1 MKNLKISFGFISFF
15 LALVSMLL
23 ANGLVLLFWYKDAIV
38 RETGSVEKQLESV
51 AALYQANTFVG
62 LDSVKRALVHIG
74 ENAHA
79 ECIYIKQEQPIW
91 IRENPMCKKSLEG
104 ITTEAASRKGLVGR
118 ITPVQAPFW
127 SSDKWFSVATSITA
141 QGAEPIFVALATPL
155 RPVTQ
160 ELFAKEKIIVVYLL
174 VNALVLAVLLF
185 FRLSKTIL
193 RPLDKLVG
201 LADAYKGDGQYELLN
216 TGNSNEFVQLSR
228 SMQAMLE
235 RIETDRQALRS
246 TIEQLEVANQELR
259 TGRRE
264 MVQAEKMAVT
274 GRLAAGLAHE
284 IGNPLGIIG
293 GYLELIKKSDVP
305 SAEKIEFID
314 RAEGELTRL
323 HGLVKQLVDCGRPA
337 LGGKEFFH
345 AQPIVEGVVETL
357 RYGKGN
363 KDIELV
369 VEWNAVDDE
378 IEARIDGLKQVLLNC
393 LLNAVDAVKE
403 RHGKNGGR
411 VTILSK
417 NRKSDKA
424 DLLVLQIIDNGSG
437 IPTEQLDCIFD
448 PFFTTKSP
456 GSGTGLGLTVSRSIM
471 ESFGGELACT
481 SSDSKGTIMEL
492 SLPLAIHGD
501 ELV

>member
-1 MKNLKISFGFISFF
+1 M
-15 LALVSMLL
+15 VL
-23 ANGLVLLFWYKDAIV
+23 ANGLVFLFWYKDAIV
-38 RETGSVEKQLESV
+38 RETSSVEKQLELV
-51 AALYQANTFVG
+51 ARLYQSNTSVE
-62 LDSVKRALVHIG
+62 LDRVKKELVHIG
-74 ENAHA
+74 ETVHA
-79 ECIYIKQEQPIW
+79 ECIYIQQEQAVW
-91 IRENPMCKKSLEG
+91 IREDPVCKKSLEG
-104 ITTEAASRKGLVGR
+104 IITEAASRNELVSR
-118 ITPVQAPFW
+118 VTPVQASFW
-127 SSDKWFSVATSITA
+127 SSDKRFNVAVGFVAEGA
-141 QGAEPIFVALATPL
+141 QPIFVALTTPL
-155 RPVTQ
+155 RPVIQ

-174 VNALVLAVLLF
+174 VNALVLAILLF

-246 TIEQLEVANQELR
+246 TIEQLKVANQELR

-305 SAEKIEFID
+305 LAEKIEFID
-314 RAEGELTRL
+314 RAEGELIRL
-323 HGLVKQLVDCGRPA
+323 HGLVKQLVDCGRPT
-337 LGGKEFFH
+337 LGGKELFH

-369 VEWNAVDDE
+369 VEWNAADDE

-403 RHGKNGGR
+403 WHGQNGGR

-417 NRKSDKA
+417 NRKSDKG

-437 IPTEQLDCIFD
+437 IPAEQLDCIFD

-492 SLPLAIHGD
+492 SLPLALQGD